1 MDRFIYKITSKNQ
14 WTSTEASGCFEGAG
28 IDRSDGF
35 IHFSSAAQLI
45 ETVSKHFVGKRE
57 LLIIC
62 VDADK
67 LGEHLRWE
75 PSRGGDLFPHLYG
88 VLPLSAVVET
98 LELPWDET
106 GGHVFPMGPWQ

>member
-1 MDRFIYKITSKNQ
+1 MDRIIYKVTSKDQ
-14 WTSTEASGCFEGAG
+14 WSSAEAVGYFEGAG

-45 ETVSKHFVGKRE
+45 ETVSKHFVRQDD
-57 LLIIC
+57 LLIVC

-75 PSRGGDLFPHLYG
+75 ASRGGDLFPHLYG
-88 VLPLSAVVET
+88 ALALSAVVET
-98 LELPWDET
+98 MELPLDET
-106 GGHVFPMGPWQ
+106 GIHVFPEGPWQ